1 MTTRYG
7 TFLARDTNGDVAQL
21 HGIGVQKFGDTWY
34 VYGENKVAGNLFQGV
49 RCYTTTDF
57 ASWES
62 HGIVLDVQEDGSA
75 LAADRIG
82 ERPKVLH
89 CPKTGAYVMYI
100 HAETPDY
107 GYAHI
112 GVATADNPLGPFAF
126 QTTITW
132 RGYLSRDIGVF
143 QDEDGSGY
151 IMSEDRDHGTH
162 IYRLSD
168 DYLTIVEDAA
178 CERATDYP
186 YGLESPTIVK
196 KDGLYYWF
204 GSKLT
209 GWYTNDN
216 MYSTASD
223 LHGPW
228 SEWRTF
234 APLGTQTFDSQVDIV
249 IPLGDDPYDSDR
261 FLFIGD
267 RWYKNDLGNSPIV
280 QVPIE
285 IGGGEASMEWDDSF
299 EGSTHREVPDD
310 HEPITDPNAYFSAQ
324 DME

>member
-1 MTTRYG
+1 M
-7 TFLARDTNGDVAQL
+7 
-21 HGIGVQKFGDTWY
+21 
-34 VYGENKVAGNLFQGV
+34 
-49 RCYTTTDF
+49 
-57 ASWES
+57 
-62 HGIVLDVQEDGSA
+62 LDVQEDGSA

-82 ERPKVLH
+82 ERPKVQH
-89 CPKTGAYVMYI
+89 CPST
-100 HAETPDY
+100 
-107 GYAHI
+107 
-112 GVATADNPLGPFAF
+112 
-126 QTTITW
+126 
-132 RGYLSRDIGVF
+132 
-143 QDEDGSGY
+143 
-151 IMSEDRDHGTH
+151 
-162 IYRLSD
+162 
-168 DYLTIVEDAA
+168 
-178 CERATDYP
+178 
-186 YGLESPTIVK
+186 VK

-216 MYSTASD
+216 MYATASD

-267 RWYKNDLGNSPIV
+267 RWYRNDLGNSPIV

-285 IGGGEASMEWDDSF
+285 IGGGEAAMEWDDPF

-310 HEPITDPNAYFSAQ
+310 HEPITDPNV
-324 DME
+324 